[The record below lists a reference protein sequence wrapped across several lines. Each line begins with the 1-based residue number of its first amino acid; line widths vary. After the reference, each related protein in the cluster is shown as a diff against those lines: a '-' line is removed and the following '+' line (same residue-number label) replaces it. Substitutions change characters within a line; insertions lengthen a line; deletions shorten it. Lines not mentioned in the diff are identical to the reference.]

1 MRAAV
6 SACAGD
12 SARLVALVDQL
23 QQLARG
29 EAGPPASSE
38 QVDLSEL
45 ADTAVVALAAR
56 FPGVTARL
64 RAPQSGPVVNAEA
77 ESLRMML
84 DNLLDNAALHGRP
97 DGTVE
102 VVIEKATGGEAVIEV
117 NDDGPGIAEDQR
129 ARVLERFVRG
139 EGARG
144 AGTGLGLAIAAA
156 QAARYGGSLTLGT
169 SPLGGLQVRVVIPAA
184 AAGR

>member
-1 MRAAV
+1 MATRTCSAAV
-6 SACAGD
+6 TACAGD

-56 FPGVTARL
+56 FPGVTASL

-102 VVIEKATGGEAVIEV
+102 VVIETR
-117 NDDGPGIAEDQR
+117 DGRRSGD
-129 ARVLERFVRG
+129 
-139 EGARG
+139 
-144 AGTGLGLAIAAA
+144 
-156 QAARYGGSLTLGT
+156 
-169 SPLGGLQVRVVIPAA
+169 
-184 AAGR
+184 